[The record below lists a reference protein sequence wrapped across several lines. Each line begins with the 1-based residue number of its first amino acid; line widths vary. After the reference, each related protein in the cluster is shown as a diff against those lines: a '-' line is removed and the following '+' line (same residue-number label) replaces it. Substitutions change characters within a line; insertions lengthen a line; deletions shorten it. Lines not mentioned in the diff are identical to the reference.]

1 MRPHGWIHAALRAY
15 PQAWRARYESEV
27 LDLALELREERGLG
41 EYHIALGLLFNA
53 PRAWWQQRRTLGHRR
68 MFAGV
73 GLALAGT
80 AATLAA
86 LLVPASPAASSPFR
100 VVSGAMAPTLK
111 LNEVVHV
118 TQLSSSAPLASG
130 QIVVFR
136 SPPTL
141 NCGGG
146 ATRYLVKR
154 VIGLPGQTIS
164 LSRGY
169 VLINGQRLREGWL
182 PSSEEG
188 ITAPGPAGT
197 PYSLEHPFTIP
208 PRSYYVLGDNRI
220 DSCDSRYWGPVA
232 RSFVYGVVSS
242 SHQH

>member
-1 MRPHGWIHAALRAY
+1 MRPNCWIHAALRAY
-15 PQAWRARYESEV
+15 PQAWRARYEGEV
-27 LDLALELREERGLG
+27 LDLALELREERGVG
-41 EYHIALGLLFNA
+41 EYGIALGLLFNA
-53 PRAWWQQRRTLGHRR
+53 PRARWQQRRTLGRRR
-68 MFAGV
+68 MLAGV

-100 VVSGAMAPTLK
+100 VVSGAMVPTLK
-111 LNEVVHV
+111 LNEVVYV

-136 SPPTL
+136 NPPTL
-141 NCGGG
+141 SCGGDD
-146 ATRYLVKR
+146 AKYLVKR
-154 VIGLPGQTIS
+154 VIGMPGQTIS

-182 PSSEEG
+182 PASEQG

-197 PYSLEHPFTIP
+197 PYSLEHPFKIP

-220 DSCDSRYWGPVA
+220 DSCDSRYWGPVG
-232 RSFVYGVVSS
+232 RSLAYGVVSS
-242 SHQH
+242 SHQY